1 MLHESTLTALRAEMR
16 SRYGVSPDAVGTV
29 WAPYRICPLGAH
41 IDHQLGTV
49 TAMAID
55 RGVHLAFAPSGSP
68 EVRLQSLAYAG
79 EVSFRLDHVPPKQP
93 GDWGNYARG
102 AAFALSQAA
111 ALKQGIVG
119 VTSGDL
125 AEVGLSSSA
134 SIGLAYLFAL
144 ETVNGWTCTPAENVR
159 LDQTIE
165 NHYLGLNN
173 GVLDQSAILCSRRD
187 HLTVIDCKA
196 FANEASAPQAIETV
210 PKSPAMP
217 SFAILIAFSG
227 LTQPVVC
234 TDYNRRVAECAEAA
248 HVLLQAAGRPLA
260 AARLGQVT
268 AEEYRA
274 HRFLLPGAAAKR
286 AAHFFGEM
294 DRVQHGIEA
303 WKRGDLVT
311 FGQLMRESGRSS
323 IENYE
328 CGATPL
334 IDLYEILNQTPGVY
348 GARFSGA
355 GFRGCCVALA
365 EPHAAKQARQALQ
378 QAYALR
384 QPEWAAHAQFFLCRS
399 SDGARIL

>member
-1 MLHESTLTALRAEMR
+1 MQHESTLTALRAQMR
-16 SRYGVSPDAVGTV
+16 SRYGVSPDAVRTV

-68 EVRLQSLAYAG
+68 AVRLQSLAYAG
-79 EVSFRLDHVPPKQP
+79 EVSFRVDHVPPKQP

-102 AAFALSQAA
+102 AAFALCQTA
-111 ALKQGIVG
+111 ALQQGIVG

-125 AEVGLSSSA
+125 AEVGLSSSS
-134 SIGLAYLFAL
+134 SIGVAYLLAL
-144 ETVNGWTCTPAENVR
+144 EAVNGLTRSPTENVR

-165 NHYLGLNN
+165 NQYLGLNN
-173 GVLDQSAILCSRRD
+173 GILDQSAILCSRRD
-187 HLTVIDCKA
+187 HLTVIDCQA
-196 FANEASAPQAIETV
+196 FACEASAPGAIETV
-210 PKSPAMP
+210 PKHPAMP
-217 SFAILIAFSG
+217 SFATLIAFSG
-227 LTQPVVC
+227 LTQSVIS

-248 HVLLQAAGRPLA
+248 RVLLQAAGRPLA
-260 AARLGQVT
+260 AARLGYLT
-268 AEEYRA
+268 AEDYRV
-274 HRFLLPGAAAKR
+274 HRFLLSGAAAKR

-294 DRVQHGIEA
+294 DRVQHGREA
-303 WKRGDLVT
+303 WQRGDLAT
-311 FGQLMRESGRSS
+311 FGRLMRESGRSS

-328 CGATPL
+328 CGAPPL

-365 EPHAAKQARQALQ
+365 APHAAEQALPAIQ
-378 QAYALR
+378 QAYAAR
-384 QPEWAAHAQFFLCRS
+384 QPGLAARAQFFLCPS
-399 SDGARIL
+399 SDGARML